1 MIQKCSKLSLL
12 SILSLNGYVLQ
23 NDKIDMEI
31 MHCSV
36 ANFGYYQFPERWEL
50 VTALLA
56 LYPESERL
64 QALCSQYGTGKTI
77 LQSVATL
84 PIIQRDRIL
93 SMLTES
99 ERALALNKVPTLK
112 EQKRVGRVK
121 IKFR

>member
-1 MIQKCSKLSLL
+1 MQC
-12 SILSLNGYVLQ
+12 
-23 NDKIDMEI
+23 
-31 MHCSV
+31 V
-36 ANFGYYQFPERWEL
+36 ANFVYYRFPERWEL

-64 QALCSQYGTGKTI
+64 QALCSQYMTGETI

-84 PIIQRDRIL
+84 PIIQRGRIL